1 MKTSGAM
8 RGAVR
13 WYAGAALLA
22 GALFAWVLTAPLG
35 HGAVLVVDNA
45 GQLAAATAATVACL
59 RAGRRGDPHQ
69 KRTWLLLGTGVGCW
83 AAGQAVWSFYEVVL
97 GREAPFPSWADVGF
111 LLFPV
116 VAAAGLLSWL
126 RVSARVAACARDVL
140 DGAIIAGSLLVLSW
154 ATTLGSV
161 YAAGGADRLGF
172 VLSLAYPVGDVVMAT
187 LVLLT
192 LARAKV
198 RQRGVLLAV
207 AAGLGGLA
215 VADSAYVY
223 LVTVDAYASG
233 SLISAGWVVGFLL
246 ITAGALSNKPTTD
259 SGPAHREVFAAEGL
273 TISAS
278 RLPMLLPYLPLVAAQ
293 AAVIDQVF
301 GSTEVPMVSVALGF
315 ALVALVLARQLLALT
330 ENRRLLI
337 ELGTARDRLRHQA
350 LHDGL
355 TGLPNRTLFTDRVQ
369 HAVAVRPGPESGVA
383 VLFCDLDDFK
393 VVNDELGHEAG
404 DELLCHVA
412 DRLRD
417 SLRPGDTVA
426 RLGGD
431 EFAVLLTDPGEAVAI
446 AARLI
451 DAVERPCVLGGVS
464 VQMAFSI
471 GVARSC
477 DLEQDD
483 GQRALGALA
492 PSEQVRL
499 LLRAA
504 DRAMYLAKAAGK
516 GQAVLA
522 AASAAESGVP
532 AAGPARVQAHSDAL
546 GGAA

>member
-1 MKTSGAM
+1 MGKGTMKTSGAM

-13 WYAGAALLA
+13 WYAGAAVLV

-35 HGAVLVVDNA
+35 HGAVLVVDNG

-69 KRTWLLLGTGVGCW
+69 KRTWLLLGAGVGCW
-83 AAGQAVWSFYEVVL
+83 TAGQAVWSFYEVVL
-97 GREAPFPSWADVGF
+97 GHEAPFPSWADVGF

-126 RVSARVAACARDVL
+126 RVSARVAARARDVL

-154 ATTLGSV
+154 GTTLGSV
-161 YAAGGADRLGF
+161 YAAGGADRLAF
-172 VLSLAYPVGDVVMAT
+172 ALSLAYPIGDIVMAT

-192 LARAKV
+192 LARAKA

-246 ITAGALSNKPTTD
+246 IAAGALSNEPATD
-259 SGPAHREVFAAEGL
+259 SAARHLEVFAADGIA
-273 TISAS
+273 ISAS
-278 RLPMLLPYLPLVAAQ
+278 RLPMLLPYLPLMAAQ
-293 AAVIDQVF
+293 AVVIGQVLT
-301 GSTEVPMVSVALGF
+301 SIEVPTVSVGLGF
-315 ALVALVLARQLLALT
+315 ALVALVLARQLLALN
-330 ENRRLLI
+330 ENHRLLV
-337 ELGTARDRLRHQA
+337 ELSTARDRLRHHA

-369 HAVAVRPGPESGVA
+369 HAVSVRPVLEQGVA

-393 VVNDELGHEAG
+393 SVNDELGHEAG
-404 DELLCHVA
+404 DELLRQVA
-412 DRLRD
+412 DRLRAA
-417 SLRPGDTVA
+417 LRPGDTVA

-431 EFAVLLTDPGEAVAI
+431 EFAVLLQDAGDALTI

-451 DAVERPCVLGGVS
+451 DVVGRPCVVDGVT
-464 VQMAFSI
+464 VQVALSI
-471 GVARSC
+471 GVARSL
-477 DLEQDD
+477 DLERDD
-483 GQRALGALA
+483 DPGALGPDQSVLEL
-492 PSEQVRL
+492 SEQVRG

-504 DRAMYLAKAAGK
+504 DRAMYRAKAAGK
-516 GQAVLA
+516 GQVVHAT
-522 AASAAESGVP
+522 SAA
-532 AAGPARVQAHSDAL
+532 
-546 GGAA
+546 

>member
-1 MKTSGAM
+1 MTTPDAF
-8 RGAVR
+8 RRDVR
-13 WYAGAALLA
+13 WYAAAAVLV

-35 HGAVLVVDNA
+35 RAVVLVVDNG
-45 GQLAAATAATVACL
+45 GQLGASAAAAVACL
-59 RAGRRGDPHQ
+59 RAGRRGEPHQ
-69 KRTWLLLGTGVGCW
+69 QRTWLLLGTGVGCW

-97 GREAPFPSWADVGF
+97 GREVPFPSWADVGF

-116 VAAAGLLSWL
+116 VASAGLLSWL
-126 RVSARVAACARDVL
+126 SVSARAAARARDVL

-154 ATTLGSV
+154 CTTLGSV
-161 YAAGGADRLGF
+161 YAAGGENRLSF
-172 VLSLAYPVGDVVMAT
+172 ALSLAYPVGDVVMAT

-192 LARAKV
+192 LARAKA

-246 ITAGALSNKPTTD
+246 ITAGALGNKPTTD
-259 SGPAHREVFAAEGL
+259 SDLAHREVPAAQGL
-273 TISAS
+273 TVSAS

-293 AAVIDQVF
+293 AVVIGQVF
-301 GSTEVPMVSVALGF
+301 TSTEVPTVSVALGF

-330 ENRRLLI
+330 ENHRLLV
-337 ELGTARDRLRHQA
+337 ELGTVRDRLRRQA

-355 TGLPNRTLFTDRVQ
+355 TGLPNRTLFTERVQ
-369 HAVAVRPGPESGVA
+369 HALSVSPRPERGVA

-393 VVNDELGHEAG
+393 IVNDELGHEAG
-404 DELLCHVA
+404 DALLCQVA
-412 DRLRD
+412 DRLRG
-417 SLRPGDTVA
+417 SLRPDDTVA

-431 EFAVLLTDPGEAVAI
+431 EFAVLLEDAGEAFTV

-451 DAVERPCVLGGVS
+451 DVAGRPCVLDGVS
-464 VQMAFSI
+464 VQVSLSV
-471 GVARSC
+471 GVARCC
-477 DLEQDD
+477 DLETDD
-483 GQRALGALA
+483 GPSALGALS
-492 PSEQVRL
+492 PSEQVRR

-522 AASAAESGVP
+522 TAPAEAGVP
-532 AAGPARVQAHSDAL
+532 AGSAMKVSVADQAGW
-546 GGAA
+546 